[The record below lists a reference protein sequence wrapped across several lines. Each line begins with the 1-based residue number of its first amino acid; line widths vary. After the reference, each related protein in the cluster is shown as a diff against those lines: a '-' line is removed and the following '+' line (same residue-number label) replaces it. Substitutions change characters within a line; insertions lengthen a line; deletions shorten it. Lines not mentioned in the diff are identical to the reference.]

1 MNAVRFAMNSTVH
14 TTTQATPMQLVFG
27 RDSILPIKFQADWEL
42 IKSRKQTMI
51 EKNNDR
57 EKAKRIPHDYTVGD
71 KVLVRQDPSHKHGA
85 DKAKGPFTVTS
96 VYDNGT
102 VRLRQRTPH
111 GGAVFQTWNI
121 RNVIPYK
128 A

>member
-1 MNAVRFAMNSTVH
+1 
-14 TTTQATPMQLVFG
+14 MQLVFG

-42 IKSRKQTMI
+42 IKARKLTMI

-57 EKAKRIPHDYTVGD
+57 ENEKRIPYEYKIGD
-71 KVLVRQDPSHKHGA
+71 KVGIYLDPTRKHGA
-85 DKAKGPFTVTS
+85 DKAKGPFTITR

-102 VRLRQRTPH
+102 VRLRQRTQR
-111 GGAVFQTWNI
+111 GGAVHQTWNI
-121 RNVIPYK
+121 RNIFPYK